1 MDSALPL
8 CECKA
13 APGRK
18 CSQLP
23 CLQSTAPVPVP
34 QNHYTSPEVTTG
46 LTTSLTDKFLVYK
59 GQPSSG
65 RVAYIPLIPTLS
77 IYSCCSD
84 LSHMLAPVPDIL
96 QTEHLQG
103 IWGPRF
109 QALFVSHPHNLNS
122 AACILKPSS
131 VSPQLISCSS
141 SIQSVLVFKVL
152 LFLWLFLP
160 AEGTHRLSSSPLRM
174 MLLPAASLISISSIS
189 STHCDLGGLHC
200 WWKLSTTGIFHWI
213 LTNFSAF
220 DFLSEYAR
228 T

>member
-1 MDSALPL
+1 MFPTPL
-8 CECKA
+8 FA
-13 APGRK
+13 VHSPSPGSTESLYFSWGHHWVDHFPHWQVPSLQRSTFLWT
-18 CSQLP
+18 CCLYSPDPHPLYLQL
-23 CLQSTAPVPVP
+23 L
-34 QNHYTSPEVTTG
+34 
-46 LTTSLTDKFLVYK
+46 FW
-59 GQPSSG
+59 
-65 RVAYIPLIPTLS
+65 PL
-77 IYSCCSD
+77 
-84 LSHMLAPVPDIL
+84 MLAPVPDIL
-96 QTEHLQG
+96 QTEHLQR

-122 AACILKPSS
+122 AAYILKPSS

-174 MLLPAASLISISSIS
+174 MLLPAASLISVSSIS

-228 T
+228 TWNSPTHFLVCSISA